1 LIRFLFNSIFLNNKI
16 NLDKLIISNQD
27 LLDKDFDY
35 LFEYFNSDKG
45 NFFFNQYAKSIKKE
59 KIQGHEYALF
69 YNKYFKKLKKDKLNI
84 LELGTFKGG
93 ATAAFSFFFSNSK
106 IYSGD
111 LYPDIFNF
119 YSKKISNFKIDTG
132 SEESINNVILKNEL
146 EYDIIIEDAGHYY
159 KDQIISLFML
169 FKKLKSKGFFVI
181 EELDFPDSRSDMNIY
196 NEKPTLREILHY
208 IKNKKDFNSK
218 YINSS
223 DKKYFLEN
231 FEFINIYKGR
241 INEIAFIKKK

>member
-1 LIRFLFNSIFLNNKI
+1 LI
-16 NLDKLIISNQD
+16 
-27 LLDKDFDY
+27 LLY
-35 LFEYFNSDKG
+35 YP
-45 NFFFNQYAKSIKKE
+45 
-59 KIQGHEYALF
+59 
-69 YNKYFKKLKKDKLNI
+69 NKYYHHHYQTVHHHYEIK
-84 LELGTFKGG
+84 
-93 ATAAFSFFFSNSK
+93 
-106 IYSGD
+106 Y
-111 LYPDIFNF
+111 
-119 YSKKISNFKIDTG
+119 
-132 SEESINNVILKNEL
+132 VILKNEL